1 MINLMGDYETRGD
14 QCGVFATKDTAHC
27 LVFSDTIFQGYEV
40 SAPRITFEIVAQ
52 ISIPSGKAENHF
64 TYETLKL
71 TESKRFAK
79 NSFVK
84 LEFLGDF

>member
-1 MINLMGDYETRGD
+1 MGDYETRGD

-27 LVFSDTIFQGYEV
+27 LVFSYTIFQGYEV

-79 NSFVK
+79 NSLIK
-84 LEFLGDF
+84 L